1 MGKVLTNLIGQ
12 KLGLLTVIG
21 KAENDKWGHTQWS
34 CSCDC
39 GGAKIVTSGDIG
51 SRIKSCGC
59 LSRRTGKDHHAWR
72 GGKIEVRCA
81 SPKCNKILL
90 RHKSYRML
98 YKDSFCNSK
107 CMASVHLAGKN
118 GELSSVFVKKV
129 NVPCAYCGAIIEMT
143 PNKKQLYGNHFCK
156 GGKCFSAWCSENR
169 NGSSNSNY
177 HGGTPEMRI
186 IRKRIAAAM
195 RKAIRQEKAG
205 RTWESLVEYSMAD
218 LIDRLK
224 ETVPDGY
231 SWENDFINGKGI
243 LHIDH
248 KKPMSS
254 FRFETA
260 EDDNFKQCFALENL
274 QLLPA
279 IENMKKSAKLNYQAI

>member
-1 MGKVLTNLIGQ
+1 MGRALTNLIGQ
-12 KLGLLTVIG
+12 KFGRLTVIS
-21 KAENDKWGHTQWS
+21 KAENDKWGHAQWQ

-39 GGAKIVTSGDIG
+39 GGSKIVKSGDIG
-51 SRIKSCGC
+51 SRINSCGC
-59 LSRRTGKDHHAWR
+59 LNHSFGEKSKTWK
-72 GGKIEVRCA
+72 GGKIETNCA
-81 SPKCNKILL
+81 NPLCNKIITKHPSLL
-90 RHKSYRML
+90 KPYKKSYCSHECRTAIKGWN
-98 YKDSFCNSK
+98 YRPPQ
-107 CMASVHLAGKN
+107 
-118 GELSSVFVKKV
+118 KV
-129 NVPCAYCGAIIEMT
+129 TVQCSYCEKAIETIPCKAIMYE
-143 PNKKQLYGNHFCK
+143 KHFCK
-156 GGKCFSAWCSENR
+156 GTDCFARWRSDNTKGE
-169 NGSSNSNY
+169 SNANY
-177 HGGTPEMRI
+177 HGGIPEMRI

-224 ETVPDGY
+224 ETIPDGY
-231 SWENDFINGKGI
+231 SWENDFINGKGV

-248 KKPMSS
+248 MKPMSS

-279 IENMKKSAKLNYQAI
+279 IENMKKSAKLNYQSI